1 MVPIFEQGQG
11 QGIGY
16 MFDSFVKRFIDICE
30 EHLETGRA
38 KAFAF
43 LVYDFENQHI
53 KDILKNQGG
62 FAQLDRLSGKDLSV
76 FYLHSDNKRLV
87 KAFNE
92 IFLGAFEIKNEY
104 QLPFVLF
111 FTVADREVS
120 NIEIVE
126 LEQTDLMF
134 SFKELYDITNNYI
147 AKVKDN
153 SIKKI
158 KPKANKISVYL
169 QTVRKITIEKFI
181 KLIIDKGVE
190 KASEYI

>member
-1 MVPIFEQGQG
+1 MVTIFEQGQG

-16 MFDSFVKRFIDICE
+16 SLNSFLRRFIDICE
-30 EHLETGRA
+30 EHLENGRA

-43 LVYDFENQHI
+43 LLYDFKNQHI
-53 KDILKNQGG
+53 KDILKNKGG
-62 FAQLDRLSGKDLSV
+62 FAQLDRLSGNDLSL
-76 FYLHSDNKRLV
+76 FYLDSDNRRLI

-92 IFLGAFEIKNEY
+92 IFLGVFEIKNGY

-111 FTVADREVS
+111 FTVADREVT

-147 AKVKDN
+147 AKVKDR
-153 SIKKI
+153 SIEKI
-158 KPKANKISVYL
+158 RPKANKITEYL
-169 QTVRKITIEKFI
+169 QSVKKIAVEKLI
-181 KLIIDKGVE
+181 KWIIDKGAE

>member
-1 MVPIFEQGQG
+1 MVPIFEQGHG

-16 MFDSFVKRFIDICE
+16 MFDSFLKRFIDICE
-30 EHLETGRA
+30 EHLENGRA

-43 LVYDFENQHI
+43 LLYDFKNQHI

-62 FAQLDRLSGKDLSV
+62 FAQLDRLSGNDLSV
-76 FYLHSDNKRLV
+76 FYLHSDNRQLV

-111 FTVADREVS
+111 FTVADREVT

-147 AKVKDN
+147 AKVKDH
-153 SIKKI
+153 SIEKI
-158 KPKANKISVYL
+158 KPKANKITAYF
-169 QTVRKITIEKFI
+169 QTFKKIAVDKFI
-181 KLIIDKGVE
+181 KWIIDKGAE

>member
-1 MVPIFEQGQG
+1 MVPIFEQGYG

-16 MFDSFVKRFIDICE
+16 MFDSFLKRFIDICE

-43 LVYDFENQHI
+43 LLYDFQNQHI

-62 FAQLDRLSGKDLSV
+62 FAQLDRLSGNDLSL
-76 FYLHSDNKRLV
+76 FYLHSDNRRLV
-87 KAFNE
+87 KAFND
-92 IFLGAFEIKNEY
+92 IFLGAFEIKNGY

-111 FTVADREVS
+111 FTVADQEVT

-147 AKVKDN
+147 AKVKDS
-153 SIKKI
+153 SIEKI
-158 KPKANKISVYL
+158 RPKANKITEYL
-169 QTVRKITIEKFI
+169 QSVKKIAVEKLI
-181 KLIIDKGVE
+181 KWIIDKGAE

>member
-16 MFDSFVKRFIDICE
+16 SFNSFLRRFIDICE

-43 LVYDFENQHI
+43 LLYDFQNQHI
-53 KDILKNQGG
+53 KDILKNKGG
-62 FAQLDRLSGKDLSV
+62 FAQLDRLSGNNLSL
-76 FYLHSDNKRLV
+76 FYLDSDNRRLV

-92 IFLGAFEIKNEY
+92 IFLGAFEIKNGY

-111 FTVADREVS
+111 FTVADREVT

-147 AKVKDN
+147 AKVKDR
-153 SIKKI
+153 SIEKI
-158 KPKANKISVYL
+158 RPKANKITEYL
-169 QTVRKITIEKFI
+169 QTVKKIAVD
-181 KLIIDKGVE
+181 KLIKWIMDKGAE